1 MLSKIL
7 KYYTILNCVF
17 VFRIS
22 LLKEKINK
30 VIIEDSDEDNGN
42 FILMQKLIKETT
54 NKLKKIE
61 YLYVFV
67 MTNSYLV
74 LTLKFKFQST
84 LSETQV
90 LNQVDPEKIDWMK
103 ISKIDVSSFTKICS
117 FYSHF

>member
-1 MLSKIL
+1 M
-7 KYYTILNCVF
+7 
-17 VFRIS
+17 
-22 LLKEKINK
+22 LKEKINK
-30 VIIEDSDEDNGN
+30 VIIEDSDEDNEN

-61 YLYVFV
+61 YLYVFL
-67 MTNSYLV
+67 MIWYLV

-103 ISKIDVSSFTKICS
+103 ISKIDVSSFTNI
-117 FYSHF
+117 

>member
-1 MLSKIL
+1 M
-7 KYYTILNCVF
+7 
-17 VFRIS
+17 
-22 LLKEKINK
+22 LKEKINK
-30 VIIEDSDEDNGN
+30 VIIEDSDEDNEN

-61 YLYVFV
+61 YLYVFL
-67 MTNSYLV
+67 MIWYLV

-103 ISKIDVSSFTKICS
+103 ISKIDVSSFTKI
-117 FYSHF
+117 